1 MKRRDFLAASFNR
14 IDASILMGDVP
25 IRLVNRSENADRDI
39 LEDLQDP

>member
-1 MKRRDFLAASFNR
+1 
-14 IDASILMGDVP
+14 MGDVP